1 MLRYDGSD
9 LKEYDLTDQLWDE
22 FTSVGVFGNQVFWVY
37 HVPKERDSVW
47 KAEIG
52 EDDKLIWDVEYRPE
66 EEPATV
72 SIHLLFSLYKFLCLC
87 FFWY

>member
-1 MLRYDGSD
+1 M
-9 LKEYDLTDQLWDE
+9 KEYDLTDQWWDE
-22 FTSVGVFGNQVFWVY
+22 FTSLGVYGNQVFWVL

-52 EDDKLIWDVEYRPE
+52 EDDKLIWDMEYRPV

-72 SIHLLFSLYKFLCLC
+72 SIHPYPVIFTL
-87 FFWY
+87 